1 MYLLSLSLSN
11 KNESENTNRVTVLIL
26 YFLGFQFDAN
36 CGEYSIQGRGDSV
49 SVHSTETS
57 NTDSGRGSNED
68 PELHRQNLMDST
80 EPTSRV
86 GHYNGR
92 WSYLG
97 EYHCVVTKL

>member
-1 MYLLSLSLSN
+1 MHLLSLSLPN
-11 KNESENTNRVTVLIL
+11 KYESENTNRVTVLIL

-36 CGEYSIQGRGDSV
+36 CGEYSVQRRGDSV

-80 EPTSRV
+80 EPPARA
-86 GHYNGR
+86 GHCNGK
-92 WSYLG
+92 WS
-97 EYHCVVTKL
+97 

>member
-26 YFLGFQFDAN
+26 YFLVFQFDAAN
-36 CGEYSIQGRGDSV
+36 CGEYSVQRRGDSV

-68 PELHRQNLMDST
+68 PELHRQNLMDPA
-80 EPTSRV
+80 EPPARA
-86 GHYNGR
+86 GHYYGR
-92 WSYLG
+92 WS
-97 EYHCVVTKL
+97 